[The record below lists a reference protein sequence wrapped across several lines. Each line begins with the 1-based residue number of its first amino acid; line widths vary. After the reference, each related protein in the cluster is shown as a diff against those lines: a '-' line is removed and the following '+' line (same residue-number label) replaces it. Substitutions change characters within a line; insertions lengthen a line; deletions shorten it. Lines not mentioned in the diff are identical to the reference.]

1 MVAGDSGS
9 HQISWHPTELHMASS
24 HKRIGFITKKG
35 ARRREPKT
43 FFKAFPDFLFS
54 FSTIKKKKTHCYYI
68 LTYRENISRAIN
80 DIAFL
85 AVDWEY
91 AVRKT
96 QKLQS

>member
-1 MVAGDSGS
+1 MEIVGHIKFLGTLPNYTWHQVTKGS
-9 HQISWHPTELHMASS
+9 VLLQ
-24 HKRIGFITKKG
+24 KRG

-54 FSTIKKKKTHCYYI
+54 FTTIKKKDFYYI
-68 LTYRENISRAIN
+68 LTYGKNISQAAIN